1 MEHEIDSDRL
11 YRRKDMTG
19 SRQLIQVNKKQSTNQ
34 QTEES
39 DLPSTSSGSLGSAIS
54 YMGPTKCPLSTPLA
68 PLHEDFTMEM
78 MATDMQELFPSSN
91 PVAFVTSGISLES
104 LLSDETAALDCKSD
118 EVIQELLKMDN
129 LYSPVFGQSQHYVKK
144 GCAIGKPK
152 GDEVGPK
159 EQGNGERSGDCLDVR
174 LESGILHHSE
184 RWLNQLQASF
194 SKCVHKN
201 LACLNFSS
209 NVNNSERK
217 LSSQAMP
224 TEVEFQKSNVTR
236 ATITFEDTKKL
247 LQAVFNDLL
256 SPRNLP
262 YLDLK
267 ELLLCWYRVNSVR
280 RMNSDGFHEM
290 REPMQMII
298 GMSSDNM
305 AQIFNKLTVESISDS
320 VVWNLLFQCLIMY
333 ASSSVNYGMTTE
345 NRVQQS
351 APSILIR
358 NLIHYPVLDTFL
370 SGSWSPGGIRSEQC
384 RGPGVTETFGL
395 FLEEL
400 TGRNEDKH
408 LLDQLLMKLLKSLCE
423 FSGAIK
429 QGYGPVD
436 CQIELAST
444 MFNSSCQT
452 HDPKLICS
460 LVNVICKLG
469 YDYISSYKTSVT
481 MTAQSNASKFVNY
494 PPNVCITAFES
505 QENKL
510 AGVKKLAAD
519 QNGRETLLKH
529 LFKLAQKLVSSK
541 VNPSQL
547 SNISGD
553 STVADFIICDDQLP
567 VVNTLLI
574 TLSSCSLPCAP
585 EQLAGGGGSS
595 FMQIDSWLEEFRT
608 NEADFEEK
616 TLGTSVCFC
625 HGY

>member
-1 MEHEIDSDRL
+1 MATKSGWIENETNSDRIH
-11 YRRKDMTG
+11 RRKDLPG
-19 SRQLIQVNKKQSTNQ
+19 STRMVQSNKTNSNS
-34 QTEES
+34 TEEL
-39 DLPSTSSGSLGSAIS
+39 DLPSTSSGSTGSS
-54 YMGPTKCPLSTPLA
+54 SCHLTGPTKCPISTPLA

-91 PVAFVTSGISLES
+91 PVAFVTTEISLES

-129 LYSPVFGQSQHYVKK
+129 LYSPVFGQSQHYAKK
-144 GCAIGKPK
+144 GCVIGKQK
-152 GDEVGPK
+152 GEDGTSK
-159 EQGNGERSGDCLDVR
+159 EQQVKTERSGDCLDIR
-174 LESGILHHSE
+174 LESGILHHPE
-184 RWLNQLQASF
+184 RWLTQLQTAF

-201 LACLNFSS
+201 LACLNFNSH
-209 NVNNSERK
+209 VVPNSERK
-217 LSSQAMP
+217 TSSQMMP
-224 TEVEFQKSNVTR
+224 NEVHFEKSNVTR
-236 ATITFEDTKKL
+236 ANITFDDSKKL

-280 RMNSDGFHEM
+280 RLNSDHLPEKN
-290 REPMQMII
+290 EPMEIII

-333 ASSSVNYGMTTE
+333 ASSSESMSMTPE
-345 NRVQQS
+345 NRIHQS

-400 TGRNEDKH
+400 TSRNEDKH

-469 YDYISSYKTSVT
+469 YDYISGYRTSVT

-505 QENKL
+505 NDNKL
-510 AGVKKLAAD
+510 AAVKKVGAD

-547 SNISGD
+547 SNISGE

-585 EQLAGGGGSS
+585 EQLAGGGSS
-595 FMQIDSWLEEFRT
+595 FMQVDSWLEEFKT

-616 TLGTSVCFC
+616 TLG
-625 HGY
+625 